1 MAAELV
7 ARRACHLHRAHH
19 PAAHRA
25 PRPVAPRGSAQT
37 LQYVKPASEN
47 GKPALTLLR
56 RGGFCDVCLQ
66 QQPAEH
72 HADEQCDPG
81 GEQDEQKLLIGPLAR
96 FDLLLDLIELS
107 ALAEGQDLP
116 VGLDVV
122 RLFDALEPEGKVH
135 RGAPDQ
141 KLGNETVQAEPLEQR
156 RGQDDRGGEQD
167 GENDG
172 VAVHG
177 FDIGGIDFLFHGFQ
191 ISFDELV
198 ERNIEE
204 GAEQEQAVDIGVA
217 LAGFP

>member
-1 MAAELV
+1 M
-7 ARRACHLHRAHH
+7 
-19 PAAHRA
+19 
-25 PRPVAPRGSAQT
+25 
-37 LQYVKPASEN
+37 KPASEN

-177 FDIGGIDFLFHGFQ
+177 PDVGGVDFLFHGFQ

-198 ERNIEE
+198 ERNIKE
-204 GAEQEQAVDIGVA
+204 GAEQEQTMDIGVA
-217 LAGFP
+217 LARFP